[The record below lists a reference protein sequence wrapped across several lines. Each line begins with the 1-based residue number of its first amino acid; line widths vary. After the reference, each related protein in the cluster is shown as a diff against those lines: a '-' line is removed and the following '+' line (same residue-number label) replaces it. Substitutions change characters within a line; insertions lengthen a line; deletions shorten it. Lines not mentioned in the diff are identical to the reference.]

1 MSWLCLERVV
11 GAYGTVSYS
20 FGEGS
25 YVKKFY
31 LERKSSLI
39 LENNT
44 VSAWRVS
51 TGRTPNFRQNRV
63 MYRASQCCD
72 SEGPM
77 MPPDV
82 YFGEEAVHWPAADLA
97 GEYNSRLARANSAR
111 RDGRHYAPSCHHYR
125 LPERC
130 WIIDPTL
137 THNVDLRWLLCWF
150 LCWLLPWLL
159 PWLLL
164 WLLLWLLW
172 REYLPELGSVERK
185 QLDQQASSDLMPH
198 EICTG

>member
-1 MSWLCLERVV
+1 MVRSYVSDDIDDKNDFKYRTMLLFLPQCGVFYCAREHRGKEVGVFKSLVALDMSWLRLERVV
-11 GAYGTVSYS
+11 GANGTVSYS

-31 LERKSSLI
+31 SERKSCLI

-44 VSAWRVS
+44 VSALRVS
-51 TGRTPNFRQNRV
+51 TGWTPNFRQNRV

-82 YFGEEAVHWPAADLA
+82 YFGEEAVHWPAADLLA
-97 GEYNSRLARANSAR
+97 GEYNSRLARANSAS

-130 WIIDPTL
+130 
-137 THNVDLRWLLCWF
+137 
-150 LCWLLPWLL
+150 
-159 PWLLL
+159 
-164 WLLLWLLW
+164 
-172 REYLPELGSVERK
+172 
-185 QLDQQASSDLMPH
+185 
-198 EICTG
+198 